1 MWWGDL
7 VLVAGVLALLA
18 FPVAARVA
26 ADAQP
31 VGPGTGVVLP
41 PLQARGADPAIRAL
55 PVFLGLS
62 SASVASLVAG
72 GPAVERRAIEA
83 RIRALYGP
91 NGVRRIGDAVSAS
104 FSSGTLRLPP
114 LRSAQFAAANDLAA
128 LVIVADATHTFG
140 WGNSG
145 PAINFAGFIAL
156 ALLQQAASGGGCA
169 PELNLAFLRSADDG
183 FPDDNLVERTYER
196 AAAVCPGD
204 PTPLWAL
211 AEFQSQRAA
220 AGNSANDGGQ
230 PADLIT
236 RPFAT
241 LEQLQRDF
249 PRVAAAWAGEGDA
262 EMRLGYQL
270 EDNEPFAAR
279 GRFTRARAYYQR
291 AVVLQPNYENW
302 AGMARAQAALG
313 DYGAAIATQR
323 RAAAAYPASADLQ
336 ARLLDYLQRGQRFS
350 DAAGVAAEL
359 MSNPTFPSGVELF
372 AAPASD
378 ANVAAE
384 DTAAPL
390 STGVGVMDPV
400 DIMLAPPEPGGSGP
414 GGSTVN
420 DRSFFPDF
428 RPMQGIGGSARWC
441 PGWSRAVDLLL
452 AGDYGASLTALPH
465 ALDDLRPDLGD
476 CSSVRIRGP
485 RDLAAIAELEL
496 DHVGT
501 AERLVGPKRL
511 SSLEDLRQN
520 LWRYAG
526 NLRHAAMA
534 AAQWA
539 ARLPRDDLAVTREG
553 EIAFLRGLY
562 DQAAG
567 YFAVVANRAR
577 VSYGYGSQEEARA
590 LLDQGTALISAGRRA
605 EGLAAL
611 AQANT
616 TATGWDGAFG
626 RRSGNP
632 AWPLQLSIY
641 AMEQAG
647 NALLDHGDAR
657 QATEDYG
664 IAADTYA
671 LENQRL
677 VGTTV
682 IHLGPT
688 SLRPEA
694 LANNQALADIATGDA
709 SAATTVAAEAV
720 KIDPGDP
727 IFWWTTAEAEQHL
740 GQRTRAI
747 SDYRTSLALD
757 PTEFPVANNL
767 GVLLMERGD
776 NAAAAAALRRSVGAN
791 RDYAT
796 GWFNLGVAL
805 ERMGLLHLA
814 ASEGSLAR
822 ARQLDPKL
830 ASRGPVPLFDNV
842 TYQSHL
848 DLSKPLPAHWS
859 FASSQT
865 HASVAAAGLSAI
877 LVIALGLARSLGAR
891 ATPAG
896 AQKWFDVIAALDKN
910 APSVAILRAPALGVT
925 ATVAFLLWPL
935 HAGPTDGWF
944 ATGAFAIGL
953 CILIAVVIRVRQ
965 LAATRSRLAL
975 RQETWPPGVAFG
987 LVVTLAGAGWAPLPV
1002 ARAPGA
1008 ATGVH
1013 WAGPTAVAALAIVL
1027 LILATAF
1034 NVGLTRSL
1042 GAAGLVMAASLLTPV
1057 APIDG
1062 ATVST
1067 TAVGALPSL
1076 AVLGAAVLM
1085 LAGLL

>member
-1 MWWGDL
+1 MWWGDV

-31 VGPGTGVVLP
+31 IGPGTGFVLP
-41 PLQARGADPAIRAL
+41 PLHARGADPQIRAL
-55 PVFLGLS
+55 PVFIGVS
-62 SASVASLVAG
+62 STSVASLLAG

-83 RIRALYGP
+83 RIRALFGP
-91 NGVRRIGDAVSAS
+91 RGVRRIEDAVSTFAD
-104 FSSGTLRLPP
+104 SGALRLPP
-114 LRSAQFAAANDLAA
+114 LRPAQFAAENDLAA
-128 LVIVADATHTFG
+128 LLIVADATHTFG

-145 PAINFAGFIAL
+145 PAINYAGFIAL

-169 PELNLAFLRSADDG
+169 PELNLAFLRSADDE
-183 FPDDNLVERTYER
+183 FPDDNLVERTYQQ
-196 AAAVCPGD
+196 AATVCPGD

-211 AEFQSQRAA
+211 SEFQSQRAA
-220 AGNSANDGGQ
+220 AGDSSNGDGQ
-230 PADLIT
+230 PADLIA

-241 LEQLQRDF
+241 LEQLQHDF
-249 PRVAAAWAGEGDA
+249 PRVPAAWAAEGDA

-270 EDNEPFAAR
+270 QDSEPFSAR

-291 AVVLQPNYENW
+291 AVALQPNYENW
-302 AGMARAQAALG
+302 AGMARAQAAAG
-313 DYGAAIATQR
+313 DLGAAIATQR
-323 RAAAAYPASADLQ
+323 RAAAAYPTSVDVQ
-336 ARLLDYLQRGQRFS
+336 ARLLDYLQRGHRFS
-350 DAAGVAAEL
+350 DAAGVAAKL

-372 AAPASD
+372 AAPSSD
-378 ANVAAE
+378 ATVAAE

-390 STGVGVMDPV
+390 STGVGVTDPV
-400 DIMLAPPEPGGSGP
+400 SISLAPPGAGGSAP

-420 DRSFFPDF
+420 DLSFFPDF

-441 PGWSRAVDLLL
+441 PAWSRAVDLFL
-452 AGDYGASLTALPH
+452 AGNYAASLTASPH
-465 ALDDLRPDLGD
+465 LLDDLRPDAGD
-476 CSSVRIRGP
+476 CSSVLIHGP
-485 RDLAAIAELEL
+485 RDLAAIVELEL
-496 DHVGT
+496 RKVGA
-501 AERLVGPKRL
+501 AEGLAGPKRL
-511 SSLEDLRQN
+511 SGLEDLRQN

-526 NLRHAAMA
+526 NLVHAAMA

-562 DQAAG
+562 DQAVG
-567 YFAVVANRAR
+567 YFAIVVNRAR
-577 VSYGYGSQEEARA
+577 LSYGYGSQEEASA

-605 EGLAAL
+605 EGLAVL
-611 AQANT
+611 AQADT
-616 TATGWDGAFG
+616 TATGWDGALG
-626 RRSGNP
+626 KRSGNP

-647 NALLDHGDAR
+647 NALLNHGDAR
-657 QATEDYG
+657 QATEEYG
-664 IAADTYA
+664 VAADTYG
-671 LENQRL
+671 LEKRL
-677 VGTTV
+677 LGTTV

-709 SAATTVAAEAV
+709 GAATTVAAEAV

-727 IFWWTTAEAEQHL
+727 IFWWTTAEAEQNL

-776 NAAAAAALRRSVGAN
+776 NVAATAALRRSVGAN

-805 ERMGLLHLA
+805 ERMGPLNLA

-830 ASRGPVPLFDNV
+830 ASRGSVPLFDNV

-859 FASSQT
+859 FASAQT

-896 AQKWFDVIAALDKN
+896 AQKWFDVIAAFDKN
-910 APSVAILRAPALGVT
+910 APSIAILRAPVLGIA
-925 ATVAFLLWPL
+925 ATVAFLVWPL
-935 HAGPTDGWF
+935 HSGPSDGWF
-944 ATGAFAIGL
+944 ATGAFMIGL

-965 LAATRSRLAL
+965 LAATRSRVAL
-975 RQETWPPGVAFG
+975 RQETWPPGLVFG
-987 LVVTLAGAGWAPLPV
+987 LVVTLSGAGWSPLPV
-1002 ARAPGA
+1002 ARAPGEA
-1008 ATGVH
+1008 RVVH
-1013 WAGPTAVAALAIVL
+1013 WSGPTAVAALAIVL

-1057 APIDG
+1057 TPIDG

-1085 LAGLL
+1085 LAGVL